1 MPRWRRP
8 SLRAAREAKGTD
20 LRAMEA
26 QRLTFSHT
34 EYAVSHG
41 LERRRLRYRM
51 VRLSDAP
58 DEIRSAELA
67 LLDQGDE
74 VELLQQS
81 GQYWQVSTPT
91 GLVGWVHRMTLG
103 DVVAAPAAPAPPTV
117 AAADARGGRRGW
129 CGRRRAGGRADRTG
143 RSGPLQRRAGP
154 APRPRAVH
162 PLTSHARSTSTCWW
176 TMLGTKLRG

>member
-1 MPRWRRP
+1 MK
-8 SLRAAREAKGTD
+8 SKGTD
-20 LRAMEA
+20 VRAMEA

-34 EYAVSHG
+34 EFAVSHG

-103 DVVAAPAAPAPPTV
+103 DVVAAPAAPAPPPWQQPAP
-117 AAADARGGRRGW
+117 AASVDEEPAPAEPAD
-129 CGRRRAGGRADRTG
+129 
-143 RSGPLQRRAGP
+143 GP
-154 APRPRAVH
+154 AEPDPYTEGLAQRLVRERFT
-162 PLTSHARSTSTCWW
+162 L
-176 TMLGTKLRG
+176 